1 MHATS
6 SRRHALL
13 FHHSNGSCYIV
24 DCASAH
30 GTYVNGV
37 LVASPARG
45 GVVVPH
51 RVRRGSMIRFGGPG
65 APSFMLKSFAFEL
78 EDLKEHPSPNPT
90 VSPFT
95 PTLGA
100 VVQHNTR
107 LNALGKTAKD
117 SLMMS
122 SLSSKR
128 SFDSIE
134 TVECEDSCKRLRCS
148 SPFLSPE
155 EPLRLVSPDMNCQPT
170 KRRCVSFS
178 SDPPCAFYP
187 SLVSPDLSSDETE
200 HDCDSI

>member
-13 FHHSNGSCYIV
+13 FHHWNGACYIV

-37 LVASPARG
+37 RVASPARG

-65 APSFMLKSFAFEL
+65 APSFMLKSFAFDL
-78 EDLKEHPSPNPT
+78 EEMKEYPSCNPT
-90 VSPFT
+90 VCPST

-107 LNALGKTAKD
+107 FNALGKTAKD
-117 SLMMS
+117 CLMM

-134 TVECEDSCKRLRCS
+134 TAECEDSCKRLRCS
-148 SPFLSPE
+148 SPPLSPE
-155 EPLRLVSPDMNCQPT
+155 EPLRLVSPDMNCQPN
-170 KRRCVSFS
+170 KRRRVSFS
-178 SDPPCAFYP
+178 SDPPIAFYP
-187 SLVSPDLSSDETE
+187 SLVSPDLSSSETE
-200 HDCDSI
+200 HDSDSI